1 MVKKPILISAACIS
15 ALLLPTAQASCGSAV
30 CSINTNIETQG
41 RLATGETRVGLRFEF
56 IDQDQPR
63 AGRHK
68 VGVGEIRRHDDE
80 VRTINRNYFAS
91 VDHSLTP
98 SWDLSIQAPLFS
110 RTHDHI
116 HNHHGDAITEQ
127 WSFSELGDVRVLARH
142 HFSGAHAG
150 THSSGLNLGLK
161 LPTGGIDVENDDG
174 EQAERSLQPGTGS
187 TDALLGF
194 FYNDQLVA
202 NKSSWFVST
211 LWQQPLAERDDYRPG
226 TRLSLDVGLR
236 YAASPQIDLHLQLNT
251 QFRARDRGANAEPE
265 DTGGTFINLSP
276 GVSYAFAP
284 DTEAYLYVQQ
294 PLYQRVNGV
303 QLTEDWSAVVGVS
316 RRF

>member
-15 ALLLPTAQASCGSAV
+15 ALLLSTAQASCGSAV

-41 RLATGETRVGLRFEF
+41 RLAMGETRVGLRFEF

-63 AGRHK
+63 AGRRA
-68 VGVGEIRRHDDE
+68 VSVGEIRRHDDE

-98 SWDLSIQAPLFS
+98 SWDLSVQAPLFS

-116 HNHHGDAITEQ
+116 HNHHGDTIPEQ
-127 WSFSELGDVRVLARH
+127 WSFSELGDVRVLARY
-142 HFSGAHAG
+142 HFPGAHAD

-161 LPTGGIDVENDDG
+161 LPTGGIDIENDDG

-187 TDALLGF
+187 TDALFGF

-226 TRLSLDVGLR
+226 TRLSLDLGLR
-236 YAASPQIDLHLQLNT
+236 YAATQQVDLHLQLNT
-251 QFRARDRGANAEPE
+251 QFRARDRGDNAEPE
-265 DTGGTFINLSP
+265 DTGGIFINISP

-294 PLYQRVNGV
+294 PLYQRFNGV